1 MEKMNSK
8 GVTLIELV
16 IVMVIIAIGALL
28 ISPNLG
34 RWVSHYRLRT
44 ATRDIVSTLRV
55 AQMKAVSNNMEYQ
68 VLFQNTTS
76 YVLQYRT
83 TMGVGTFIND
93 GAPQSVPSGIK
104 IPLFFTAQFNPNS
117 SSSTGTIIVQ
127 NAAGTSQKS
136 IVLGATGRIRI
147 AE

>member
-1 MEKMNSK
+1 MQKINRK
-8 GVTLIELV
+8 GVTLIELI
-16 IVMVIIAIGALL
+16 IVMVIISIGALL
-28 ISPNLG
+28 ISPNFG
-34 RWVSHYRLRT
+34 RWVSHYRLRS
-44 ATRDIVSTLRV
+44 ATRDIVSMLRV

-76 YVLQYRT
+76 YVLQFRT
-83 TMGVGTFIND
+83 TMGVGAFVNE

-104 IPLFFTAQFNPNS
+104 LPSSFTAQFNPNS
-117 SSSTGTIIVQ
+117 SSTAGTIKVQ

-136 IVLGATGRIRI
+136 IVVATTGRIRI